1 VDAPINIK
9 DVAAHAGV
17 SVGIVS
23 NVPNRP
29 VIVAQATPER
39 VRTAIKALGFVR
51 NESAGQL
58 RAGRSRMIGL
68 VVLDMGQP
76 ILHRRRT
83 RRRGRGES
91 GSLSVILCNSNDEA
105 AKQ

>member
-9 DVAAHAGV
+9 DVAAHGGV

-29 VIVAQATPER
+29 EIVAQATPER
-39 VRTAIKALGFVR
+39 VRTAVKALGFVR

-58 RAGRSRMIGL
+58 RAGR
-68 VVLDMGQP
+68 
-76 ILHRRRT
+76 T
-83 RRRGRGES
+83 S
-91 GSLSVILCNSNDEA
+91 GSMAHRAGPA
-105 AKQ
+105 AHRPNRAVSLYAGLRVR